1 MTSPKFS
8 IAIITSAL
16 LALNGCTLSPTP
28 QLISEVN
35 FVDPNFAQCV
45 EETGATELAQVTE
58 LNCNGQQIRDVSE
71 IRYMP
76 ALTDIVLLDN
86 QINEIDVSHLK
97 QLERLVVGG
106 NQLTAIDVSNNQK
119 LRSLNISGN
128 KLTEIDVSDNP
139 ELISLYVY
147 KTPLTSL
154 DVSQQSKLRDLGVSR
169 HQLST
174 IDLSNN
180 PQLRMLN
187 LSVGTLENIDLSHNP
202 KLAFLYLPSNQL
214 SQLDVSQNPDLKV
227 LSVRNNQLPELML
240 GQNAKL
246 EKIKADYNQIDHI
259 EFNSQ
264 APLRELEL
272 NNNRIAE
279 LDLAPFTQIDKLV
292 AFNNPL
298 RTLIFNVDYYPEMLS
313 IEGTPVALANKPLDQ
328 QGIANLLSPRV
339 SVIEGGTISQNGS
352 QYNIVASQI
361 VMPTIG
367 QYIGF
372 RYAVT
377 LPKNAQGE
385 VSPTLANQ
393 KQFPITV
400 RMTHPTITDP
410 KSGKGFTTS
419 SWNDTMLAHDSNL
432 ALWYFG
438 EKYEL
443 VEGRWTLE
451 ILYRDSVIAKRSFM
465 LLNADD
471 NSAKNQ
477 TNDPRFTMATLI
489 KEGEGVLCA
498 QDKYRSCLAFD
509 NPKSCVSALK
519 PYKEQCQQEAL
530 KAMEPH
536 LRQTT
541 QAQLKAF
548 FSSYTACMAK
558 NYIEHDSD
566 LDVSQVGSCLLK

>member
-1 MTSPKFS
+1 MTPSKFS
-8 IAIITSAL
+8 LSILTASL
-16 LALNGCTLSPTP
+16 LTLSGCTVTP
-28 QLISEVN
+28 ERTRVSDID
-35 FVDPNFAQCV
+35 FVDPQFAQCV
-45 EETGATELAQVTE
+45 EESGATELAQVTE

-86 QINEIDVSHLK
+86 QISEIDVSHLK
-97 QLERLVVGG
+97 QLERLVLGG
-106 NQLTAIDVSNNQK
+106 NQLTSIDISSNPK

-128 KLTEIDVSDNP
+128 KLTELDVSDNP

-147 KTPLTSL
+147 KTPLTTL

-169 HQLST
+169 HKFST
-174 IDLSNN
+174 IDLSHN
-180 PQLRMLN
+180 PQLSMLN
-187 LSVGTLENIDLSHNP
+187 LSVGALENIDLSHNP
-202 KLAFLYLPSNQL
+202 KLAYLALPSNKL
-214 SQLDVSQNPDLKV
+214 SQLDVSQNTELKV

-240 GQNAKL
+240 DQNAKL

-259 EFNSQ
+259 EFNPQ

-272 NNNRIAE
+272 NNNRIAV
-279 LDLAPFTQIDKLV
+279 LDLASFTQIDKLV

-298 RTLIFNVDYYPEMLS
+298 RTLTFNVDYSPEMLS
-313 IEGTPVALANKPLDQ
+313 IEGTPVAQANNQLDE
-328 QGIANLLSPRV
+328 QGITNLLSPRV
-339 SVIEGGTISQNGS
+339 SIVEGGTISQNGS
-352 QYNIVASQI
+352 QYDIFASQI

-367 QYIGF
+367 QYIGY

-377 LPKNAQGE
+377 LPKDANGKI
-385 VSPTLANQ
+385 SPTLANQ
-393 KQFPITV
+393 TQFPITV

-419 SWNDTMLAHDSNL
+419 SWTDTMFAHNSNL

-438 EKYEL
+438 EAYEL

-451 ILYRDSVIAKRSFM
+451 ILYRDSVIAQRSFM